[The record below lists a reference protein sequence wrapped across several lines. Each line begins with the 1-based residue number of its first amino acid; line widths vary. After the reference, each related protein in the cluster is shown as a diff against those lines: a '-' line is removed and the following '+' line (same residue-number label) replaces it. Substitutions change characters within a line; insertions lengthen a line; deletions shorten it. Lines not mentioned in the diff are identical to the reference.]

1 MSFLE
6 RFYSSPDKLF
16 SLDKMN
22 TGYIHSFN
30 NLVKPIVELNVIR
43 KYERFKSNRYLSSIF
58 RRSNPKQLLNSIEEI
73 FFAVTRGRSYYQSLN
88 LEYNGRIFS
97 RIEYYWP

>member
-6 RFYSSPDKLF
+6 RFYSSPDKHY

-30 NLVKPIVELNVIR
+30 NLVKSIVELNVIR
-43 KYERFKSNRYLSSIF
+43 QYINTIYLRFKCNRYLSSIL
-58 RRSNPKQLLNSIEEI
+58 RRSYPQTLLNSIDVVDLI
-73 FFAVTRGRSYYQSLN
+73 
-88 LEYNGRIFS
+88 IS
-97 RIEYYWP
+97 R

>member
-6 RFYSSPDKLF
+6 IFYSRPDKHY

-22 TGYIHSFN
+22 SGYIHCFN
-30 NLVKPIVELNVIR
+30 KLVKPLVELNVIR
-43 KYERFKSNRYLSSIF
+43 QYVGFKNISYLSSIL
-58 RRSNPKQLLNSIEEI
+58 RRSNPQQLLNSIEEI
-73 FFAVTRGRSYYQSLN
+73 FFAVTRGSYYQSLN

-97 RIEYYWP
+97 RIEYYCP

>member
-6 RFYSSPDKLF
+6 KFYSRPDKHY

-22 TGYIHSFN
+22 SGYIHCFN
-30 NLVKPIVELNVIR
+30 NLVKPLVELNVIR
-43 KYERFKSNRYLSSIF
+43 QYVGFNNIRYLSSIL
-58 RRSNPKQLLNSIEEI
+58 RCSNPQLLNSIEEI
-73 FFAVTRGRSYYQSLN
+73 FFAVTRGSYYQSLN

-97 RIEYYWP
+97 RIEYYCP

>member
-6 RFYSSPDKLF
+6 RFYSSPDKHY

-22 TGYIHSFN
+22 TGYIHNFI
-30 NLVKPIVELNVIR
+30 KPIVELNVIR
-43 KYERFKSNRYLSSIF
+43 HYVRFKSNRYFSSTL
-58 RRSNPKQLLNSIEEI
+58 RRSNPQQLLNSIEEI
-73 FFAVTRGRSYYQSLN
+73 FFVVTRGGSYYQSLN